1 MKRIIIYFTF
11 LFLFFCFPVSIF
23 SQNINGNNNTVIIQ
37 MQGNN
42 NSVQNSSIN
51 NNSNNSTY
59 RSNNNY
65 NTESSSSLF
74 ARYKQKNKSLF
85 GKSPTS
91 WQIEFYNNGTYRYIR
106 GRTIRYG
113 TYTAMSNNKQNNTYT
128 CIERIDNVVD
138 LYGNKIREMHFK
150 FKLEAINGIIM
161 EDRIRLELVY

>member
-42 NSVQNSSIN
+42 NNVQNSSIN

-74 ARYKQKNKSLF
+74 ARYKQKNKTLF
-85 GKSPTS
+85 VKSPT

-106 GRTIRYG
+106 GGTIRYG

-128 CIERIDNVVD
+128 CIERIDKN
-138 LYGNKIREMHFK
+138 GNKMMMH
-150 FKLEAINGIIM
+150 FKLEAIDGIIM
-161 EDRIRLELVY
+161 EERIRLELVY